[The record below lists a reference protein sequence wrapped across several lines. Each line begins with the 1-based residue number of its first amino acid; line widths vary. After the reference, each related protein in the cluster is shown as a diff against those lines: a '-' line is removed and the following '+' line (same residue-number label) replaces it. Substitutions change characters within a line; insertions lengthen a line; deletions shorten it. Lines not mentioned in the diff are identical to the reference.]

1 MDLLLEKTDTS
12 ILIPVPV
19 MPLKGEIH
27 EPATSFCSKAGDD
40 DKYGSAIFNIPKII
54 IILIY
59 FANF

>member
-1 MDLLLEKTDTS
+1 
-12 ILIPVPV
+12 

-40 DKYGSAIFNIPKII
+40 DQYGSAIFNIPKII